1 MVEMLGICVCVCA
14 AVSGQLM
21 RVGRHK
27 ERDSWATHAEVDG
40 VDRAETFADF
50 GLPRFADVFEQES
63 YPIGRG
69 QVVRGAAGHVFLVSA
84 GCVRLQ
90 EKSGLL

>member
-1 MVEMLGICVCVCA
+1 MFGICGCVCA

-21 RVGRHK
+21 RVGRLE
-27 ERDSWATHAEVDG
+27 ERDPWATHTEVDR

-50 GLPRFADVFEQES
+50 GLARFANVFEQES

-69 QVVRGAAGHVFLVSA
+69 QVVRGAAGTRS
-84 GCVRLQ
+84 
-90 EKSGLL
+90 